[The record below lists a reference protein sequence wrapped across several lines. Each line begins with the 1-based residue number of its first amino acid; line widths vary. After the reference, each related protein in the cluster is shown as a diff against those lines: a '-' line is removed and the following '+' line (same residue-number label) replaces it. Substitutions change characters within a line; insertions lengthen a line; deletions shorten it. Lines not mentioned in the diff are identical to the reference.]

1 MQHSIVTTNIITSI
15 VTNSK
20 TSIVSIALTDK
31 DRRARAMRCT
41 ARVAKMNMEFCAA
54 WDRPGAA

>member
-20 TSIVSIALTDK
+20 TSIVPIALTDK
-31 DRRARAMRCT
+31 IVELERCEIGLPWT
-41 ARVAKMNMEFCAA
+41 TCRSKLFALLNEHSK
-54 WDRPGAA
+54 